1 MKMKRFKSIEIKIGT
16 FLCSIYIV
24 WGIVY
29 ILNYYLSGFVPE
41 VNIKKELLNPFEDGY
56 FLGTDIYGRSL
67 MGMLSAGVIHS
78 LIFAIVTASAS
89 AVIGVCAGGI
99 MALAQSKIATIVEGI
114 ANSIYIFPTV
124 LIAIMIMSLWEGGI
138 VTLWVTLVSVGWPGY
153 ARIARGEF
161 LRIKNMPYVESA
173 RAIGIGPFQ
182 LFFKTML
189 PAVMPVIIV
198 QLVLGLSGVIMSES
212 TLGFLGL
219 GTSEYSWGELLSM
232 AKDVILE
239 APHIVV
245 LTSLTMAGII
255 LGLNLLGD
263 GLRDILD
270 PRSTGAK

>member
-1 MKMKRFKSIEIKIGT
+1 MKKWSFETKFGASI
-16 FLCSIYIV
+16 CSLYV
-24 WGIVY
+24 LWGVVY
-29 ILNYYLSGFVPE
+29 LINSYFNNFVPTI
-41 VNIKKELLNPFEDGY
+41 NIEKELLDPLQDGY
-56 FLGTDIYGRSL
+56 LLGTDIYGRSML
-67 MGMLSAGVIHS
+67 GMLSAGVIHS
-78 LIFAIVTASAS
+78 LIFAILTASSS

-99 MALAQSKIATIVEGI
+99 MALGKSKISTLIEGI

-138 VTLWVTLVSVGWPGY
+138 LTLWVTLVGVGWPGY

-161 LRIKNMPYVESA
+161 LRIKTMPYVESA
-173 RAIGIGPFQ
+173 RAVGVSPFR

-189 PAVMPVIIV
+189 PAIMPVIIV

-219 GTSEYSWGELLSM
+219 GTSEYSWGELLAM

-263 GLRDILD
+263 GLRDALD
-270 PRSTGAK
+270 PRSTGVK